1 MKTTILLEVC
11 SMLGAVALASCI
23 AAVSPASGAD
33 TLGKSEFLA
42 SYCHGERWQQL
53 ACMSYAKAV
62 GIDGI
67 HAPKDLKVVPDQ
79 IKDPP
84 IPARKPIR
92 AVRP

>member
-1 MKTTILLEVC
+1 MKKTVLME
-11 SMLGAVALASCI
+11 MLGVALASCI
-23 AAVSPASGAD
+23 AAPASGAD

>member
-1 MKTTILLEVC
+1 MKTTVLMEVR
-11 SMLGAVALASCI
+11 SILGAVALASCI
-23 AAVSPASGAD
+23 AAPAGGAD

-42 SYCHGERWQQL
+42 SYCHGERWQRL

-67 HAPKDLKVVPDQ
+67 HAPKDLKLVPDQ

-84 IPARKPIR
+84 IPTRKPIR